1 MFAKDHLCVKK
12 IVVPG
17 ARCPR
22 LLEEAMRLH
31 QTHAFEEVIV
41 HVGVNYMH
49 NPDYCNFS
57 ASEEIKNL
65 LSALKFQFGC
75 RITWSPILPF
85 VASDEQSYEN
95 RDAPLSDHTLEMMR
109 SSSFINNEVYQHC
122 SRNMI
127 DSMLCPEFL
136 MDPFDPYP
144 NKFLLAKDG
153 THLNRR
159 GIVAMEHALA
169 EHISFKFKTF

>member
-1 MFAKDHLCVKK
+1 MFAKDKIRVKK

-17 ARCPR
+17 ARCSR

-31 QTHAFEEVIV
+31 QTHVFEEVIV
-41 HVGVNYMH
+41 HVGVNH
-49 NPDYCNFS
+49 LSDYCDIS
-57 ASEEIKNL
+57 TSEEIQSL
-65 LSALKFQFGC
+65 LSNLKLHLGC

-85 VASDEQSYEN
+85 VARDEQSFDN
-95 RDAPLSDHTLEMMR
+95 RDAPLSDLTLDMIK
-109 SSSFINNEVYQHC
+109 SSRNINDEIYEHC
-122 SRNMI
+122 NRNMI
-127 DSMLCPEFL
+127 DTMLCPEFI

-169 EHISFKFKTF
+169 EHIGFKFMPF